1 MNNTLAGVLKI
12 GWCIEH
18 IGMSTRL
25 NMYAFYRFPKYEW
38 SNKKSLDIELSKNY
52 IQDQEFYDIT
62 N

>member
-1 MNNTLAGVLKI
+1 
-12 GWCIEH
+12 
-18 IGMSTRL
+18 
-25 NMYAFYRFPKYEW
+25 MYAFYRFPKYEW